1 MKIPASRVAEL
12 IESTVVGMRDA
23 MCALAKKG
31 ITIQYDDEIVL
42 ELEIVP
48 DDGFNAIT
56 RTSQD
61 NAGTKVSIES
71 KPASVITTVEDAY
84 TVVQID
90 GKAEVTRTETRTG
103 TETTRTERR
112 DPSTRTTEQTQ
123 DAQNSTRTSEATVHS
138 ENGQDNRGGDTVI
151 QEYEVESS

>member
-23 MCALAKKG
+23 LCALAKKG

-56 RTSQD
+56 RTTQD
-61 NAGTKVSIES
+61 NSGTKVSVES
-71 KPASVITTVEDAY
+71 KPANVITTVEDPY

-103 TETTRTERR
+103 AATTRTERR
-112 DPSTRTTEQTQ
+112 DPTTRTTEQTQ
-123 DAQNSTRTSEATVHS
+123 DAQTSTRESEATVTS
-138 ENGQDNRGGDTVI
+138 TNRHNNLGGDTVI